1 MQIIPTSTGSSLADF
16 WSSDSAGQS
25 DTPFA
30 AYLESVHEAID
41 SVREGNS
48 VSVSTALREDAP
60 AQTGPLVQGPY
71 SRNSTDGVTYTLD
84 EVCFTKK
91 ELLELRRELIKAG
104 APEVSLKKFDTLADQ
119 PDGATL
125 AQVMASLL
133 DSGAAIPLTDGD
145 KTNIKV
151 LLGKID
157 PSGVL
162 ETRLRQLMDEGR
174 GEEALDTLSAFLAEM
189 APADSFEV
197 NWSEVVSL
205 GKGLGLD
212 QNSLQLLAN
221 NFGQDALRC
230 NGGQFHALLAPAAS
244 QFTEDKANRQK
255 LEAALEQTL
264 KPLISKARDRSE
276 KEKAAGALRN
286 REAQQSKV
294 LIDRTVQENSRAV
307 LDQTLRAGQG
317 APEQTPMQSTA
328 VSKDLDGSQSASV
341 GHAGAEKRT
350 GGDNTTKH
358 ASDAAQTR
366 SVSHAD
372 SAADRQPETARQ
384 ANEARL
390 QNQSVM
396 RDAERHADN
405 GERDTPSGG
414 ERDQSR
420 SKDNAWSDLLQKV
433 DVKAAPVQGRG
444 GDSIVYSMLQ
454 GQGAA
459 LAGETTPTAEARPL
473 ARQVAQ
479 QVEQGL
485 LSTSKNG
492 ATRLDLQLHPQE
504 LGSITITLTARNGE
518 VSAIIRSEK
527 TETAEMVS
535 RQMDAIR
542 INLEQQGLKVDK
554 IEVQLENRQ
563 QDEGLWQNMDQH
575 NARQEEDAR
584 REELARLKNLASMRN
599 STGNSDLSTL
609 EQPMHS
615 LAQTARSATR
625 SLHVVA

>member
-16 WSSDSAGQS
+16 WNSDTAGQS

-133 DSGAAIPLTDGD
+133 GSGAAIPLTDGD
-145 KTNIKV
+145 KANIKV

-174 GEEALDTLSAFLAEM
+174 GEEALDSLSAFLAEM
-189 APADSFEV
+189 DPADSFEV

-221 NFGQDALRC
+221 SFGQDALRC
-230 NGGQFHALLAPAAS
+230 NGGQFSALLAPAAS

-276 KEKAAGALRN
+276 KEKAASALRS

-307 LDQTLRAGQG
+307 LDQTLRAGQD

-350 GGDNTTKH
+350 GGDNTAKH
-358 ASDAAQTR
+358 ASDAAQAR
-366 SVSHAD
+366 SASHAD
-372 SAADRQPETARQ
+372 NAADNQTQTVRQ

-390 QNQSVM
+390 QNQNAL
-396 RDAERHADN
+396 RDADN
-405 GERDTPSGG
+405 GERHTPSDG

-420 SKDNAWSDLLQKV
+420 SKDNSWSELLQKV
-433 DVKAAPVQGRG
+433 DVKAAPAQGRG

-459 LAGETTPTAEARPL
+459 LANETTPTAEARPL

-575 NARQEEDAR
+575 NSWQEEDAR
-584 REELARLKNLASMRN
+584 REELARLKNLASLRN
-599 STGNSDLSTL
+599 SNGNSNLSTL
-609 EQPMHS
+609 EQPVHS
-615 LAQTARSATR
+615 LTQTARSATR

>member
-16 WSSDSAGQS
+16 WNSDTAGQS
-25 DTPFA
+25 DTTFA

-41 SVREGNS
+41 SVREGNN

-133 DSGAAIPLTDGD
+133 GSGAAIPLTDGD
-145 KTNIKV
+145 KANIKV

-189 APADSFEV
+189 DPADSFEV

-221 NFGQDALRC
+221 SFGQDALRC
-230 NGGQFHALLAPAAS
+230 NGGQFSALLAPAAS
-244 QFTEDKANRQK
+244 QFTEDKGNRQK
-255 LEAALEQTL
+255 LESALEQTL

-276 KEKAAGALRN
+276 KEKAASALRS

-307 LDQTLRAGQG
+307 LDQTLRAGQD

-350 GGDNTTKH
+350 GGGNTAKH
-358 ASDAAQTR
+358 ASDAAQAR
-366 SVSHAD
+366 SASNAD
-372 SAADRQPETARQ
+372 NAADNQTQTARQ

-390 QNQSVM
+390 QNQNVL
-396 RDAERHADN
+396 RDADN
-405 GERDTPSGG
+405 GGRHTPPDG

-420 SKDNAWSDLLQKV
+420 SKDNAWSELLQKV
-433 DVKAAPVQGRG
+433 DVKAAPAQGRG

-454 GQGAA
+454 GQSAA
-459 LAGETTPTAEARPL
+459 LANETTPTAEARPL
-473 ARQVAQ
+473 ARQVAR

-485 LSTSKNG
+485 LSASKNG

-575 NARQEEDAR
+575 NSWQEEDAR
-584 REELARLKNLASMRN
+584 REELARLKNLASLRN
-599 STGNSDLSTL
+599 SNGNSNLSTL
-609 EQPMHS
+609 EQPVHS
-615 LAQTARSATR
+615 LTQTARSATR